1 MVSHPGQ
8 RFNAP
13 PAAAVLLSVL
23 VGGYWLT
30 AGPPAVRGQQ
40 APAGAGQPPPA
51 RPPDYAYF
59 EKLKKQAD
67 EQRKKADEHYQKV
80 QAAAQPHIEAQVKAR
95 GGTPEARQQLGLTLA
110 EINARLQ
117 PNAPPLPPGTPGC
130 SIEPGM
136 RVDLIMKNGANQ
148 YSGAL
153 VGVDGTKVLL
163 QTIPL
168 PGAKPG
174 AFDLNNIA
182 AFQTTSGIFA
192 YNPKTGR
199 VVPALT
205 YYQFNKATGDF
216 ERMTTGI
223 GDAFLADD
231 AKVVGPTNSAVA
243 LYGVAPDGSWSIGL
257 PVPYTDSP
265 AAIPAYHLQRIVTSE
280 GVHAYD
286 PMAKDYTYTTHVQTA
301 QAAQAARDAAGQ
313 AYYQRQWQRDVETYK
328 LQTDRI
334 QALQS
339 YYGAYWG
346 GGPYWSWWR

>member
-30 AGPPAVRGQQ
+30 AGPPVVRGQQ
-40 APAGAGQPPPA
+40 APAGGGQPPPA
-51 RPPDYAYF
+51 RPPDYSYF

-117 PNAPPLPPGTPGC
+117 PNAPPLPPGTPG
-130 SIEPGM
+130 SRIEPGM
-136 RVDLIMKNGANQ
+136 RVDLIMKNDANQ

-153 VGVDGTKVLL
+153 VGVDGNKVLV

-168 PGAKPG
+168 PGAKPS
-174 AFDLNNIA
+174 AFDLSNIA
-182 AFQTTSGIFA
+182 AVQTKYGIFA

-199 VVPALT
+199 IVPALT
-205 YYQFNKATGDF
+205 YYAFNKKSSNF
-216 ERMTTGI
+216 ERMTAGT
-223 GDAFLADD
+223 GDAFLAEV
-231 AKVVGPTNSAVA
+231 AKVGGPTHSATA

-257 PVPYTDSP
+257 PVPYTESP
-265 AAIPAYHLQRIVTSE
+265 AVIPAFKLETIITSLGVYTYH
-280 GVHAYD
+280 AK
-286 PMAKDYTYTTHVQTA
+286 AKDYTYESHVQTA
-301 QAAQAARDAAGQ
+301 QAAQAARDAGRE
-313 AYYQRQWQRDVETYK
+313 AYYQRRWDRDVQWYQIEN
-328 LQTDRI
+328 DRI
-334 QALQS
+334 RAMRPHYS
-339 YYGAYWG
+339 SYWG
-346 GGPYWSWWR
+346 GGSSWPW